1 MRFQPG
7 QSGNPAG
14 RPAGSLNKKTL
25 ALEDAFAGHAEEIV
39 ANVMDRAK
47 AGEPAAMR
55 MCMERLVPTGRN
67 RPLAIDLPAIE
78 TPDDA
83 RAALAVVT
91 AELAAGNLTIA
102 EASSLV
108 TLVDR
113 MLRLAERIWKFET
126 ARRDAAR
133 REAILFPAAE
143 GQEAAEAAEAPE
155 GDAEAAQTTAEP
167 GAPLHFP
174 VNSDAA
180 GVAGESGR
188 KAADTPRRS
197 TPSPLANAA

>member
-7 QSGNPAG
+7 HTGNPAG

-25 ALEDAFAGHAEEIV
+25 ALEDAFAEHAEEIV
-39 ANVMDRAK
+39 ANVIDRAK

-55 MCMERLVPTGRN
+55 MCMERMVPTGRN
-67 RPLAIDLPAIE
+67 RPLAIDLPAID

-83 RAALAVVT
+83 RDALAVVT
-91 AELAAGNLTIA
+91 AELAAGNLTVA

-108 TLVDR
+108 TLIDR

-126 ARRDAAR
+126 VRRDAAR
-133 REAILFPAAE
+133 REAVLFPEADDQKAAE
-143 GQEAAEAAEAPE
+143 GPE
-155 GDAEAAQTTAEP
+155 GDAEAAQTTAAP
-167 GAPLHFP
+167 AAPLYSP

-180 GVAGESGR
+180 GVEGDSRAE
-188 KAADTPRRS
+188 AADTPRRS
-197 TPSPLANAA
+197 TPSPLAKAA

>member
-7 QSGNPAG
+7 HSGNPAG
-14 RPAGSLNKKTL
+14 RPPGSLNKKTL
-25 ALEDAFAGHAEEIV
+25 ALEDAFAEHAEEIV
-39 ANVMDRAK
+39 ANVIDRAK

-55 MCMERLVPTGRN
+55 MCMERMVPTGRN
-67 RPLAIDLPAIE
+67 RPLAIDLPAID

-83 RAALAVVT
+83 RDALAVVT
-91 AELAAGNLTIA
+91 AELAAGNLTVA

-126 ARRDAAR
+126 VRRDAAR
-133 REAILFPAAE
+133 REAVLFPEADGQKAAE
-143 GQEAAEAAEAPE
+143 VSE
-155 GDAEAAQTTAEP
+155 GEAEAAQTTAGP
-167 GAPLHFP
+167 TAPLYSP

-180 GVAGESGR
+180 GVEGDSGAEGADR
-188 KAADTPRRS
+188 PRQSPPPPLAKAA
-197 TPSPLANAA
+197 